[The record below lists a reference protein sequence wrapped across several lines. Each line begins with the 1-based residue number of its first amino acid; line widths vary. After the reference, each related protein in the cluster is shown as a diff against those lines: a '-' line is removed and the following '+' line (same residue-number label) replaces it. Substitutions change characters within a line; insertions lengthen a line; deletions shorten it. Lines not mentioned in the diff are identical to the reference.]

1 MYKEPKTTGLIE
13 FVVLSSKKDTVST
26 FNLYNVDKA
35 NVILTNRQKTN
46 LIYYPN
52 MIPQFAM
59 KIEKHF
65 QKMIKNSNFNFMIKG
80 ECLIGFMGREPQLLF
95 DKNIDLTNV
104 DKSTYKTNKWLN
116 KLERKPWDIK

>member
-1 MYKEPKTTGLIE
+1 MYKEPKTNGLIE

-80 ECLIGFMGREPQLLF
+80 
-95 DKNIDLTNV
+95 V
-104 DKSTYKTNKWLN
+104 LN
-116 KLERKPWDIK
+116 WIYG

>member
-26 FNLYNVDKA
+26 FNLYNVDKV
-35 NVILTNRQKTN
+35 NVILTNRQTN

-65 QKMIKNSNFNFMIKG
+65 QKMIKILINFMIKG
-80 ECLIGFMGREPQLLF
+80 
-95 DKNIDLTNV
+95 
-104 DKSTYKTNKWLN
+104 SA
-116 KLERKPWDIK
+116 